1 MREVHFLF
9 FYICILP
16 LLFARARE
24 HNSWKSLLHTYLLL
38 FQIYPGLKLAERKF
52 SLGKDWHSACLRCEK
67 CNKTLAPGSHAEHE
81 GKPYC
86 HQPCYSAL
94 YGPGGYGRGGAESY
108 VYKK

>member
-38 FQIYPGLKLAERKF
+38 FQIYPGLKLGRFARQTRQHPRSTVAPPGGMRRNLLGAENLLRHSPSPLAKAALIVLRNRR
-52 SLGKDWHSACLRCEK
+52 LGASRSAG
-67 CNKTLAPGSHAEHE
+67 TLAGN
-81 GKPYC
+81 
-86 HQPCYSAL
+86 L
-94 YGPGGYGRGGAESY
+94 
-108 VYKK
+108 